1 MDSLMAGPLGA
12 AEVPEE
18 FAVRSKQPSEQ
29 PVGAA
34 WSQLDDSS
42 RFSELVE
49 RQSRFVYRVAYAVVR
64 QVQDAE
70 DVVQETF
77 LKLYRT
83 GAWEEMV
90 EEKAYLARVAWRIA
104 VDRAAQRGAVQHD
117 ARAADEW
124 MDGLADGGTSPEQDA
139 IASARRALLMRLID
153 GLPEELRQPLVLGA
167 LEEMNSREVG
177 LAMGIPEGTV
187 RTRMMRARTELK
199 KAFDGMTAAAGKGA
213 GR

>member
-12 AEVPEE
+12 AEIPEK
-18 FAVRSKQPSEQ
+18 FAVRSER
-29 PVGAA
+29 PVEAV
-34 WSQLDDSS
+34 WSLTDDSV
-42 RFSELVE
+42 RFTELVE

-104 VDRAAQRGAVQHD
+104 VDKAAQRGA
-117 ARAADEW
+117 RAADEL
-124 MDGLADGGTSPEQDA
+124 MDGLAHGGATPEQDA
-139 IASARRALLMRLID
+139 IASARRELLMRLID

-187 RTRMMRARTELK
+187 RTRMMRARAELK
-199 KAFDGMTAAAGKGA
+199 KSFDALLLVGKTAAAGKGA

>member
-1 MDSLMAGPLGA
+1 MAGLLGVTEISEGFAARGEQPLQA
-12 AEVPEE
+12 ARAQELPEE
-18 FAVRSKQPSEQ
+18 ERAARFA
-29 PVGAA
+29 
-34 WSQLDDSS
+34 
-42 RFSELVE
+42 ELVE

-90 EEKAYLARVAWRIA
+90 EEKAYLARVTWRIA
-104 VDRAAQRGAVQHD
+104 VDRAAQRR
-117 ARAADEW
+117 ARVADEGL
-124 MDGLADGGTSPEQDA
+124 DGLADGGASPEQDA
-139 IASARRALLMRLID
+139 IASARRELLRRLID
-153 GLPEELRQPLVLGA
+153 ALPEELRQPLVLGA

-177 LAMGIPEGTV
+177 LMMGIPEGTV
-187 RTRMMRARTELK
+187 RTRMMRARAELK
-199 KAFDGMTAAAGKGA
+199 RSFEEMTAAAGKGA